1 MTKVVELYRHP
12 VKSFT
17 PERLEEL
24 RVVEG
29 RVQGDRVLAF
39 RFANKGATDDWVWQ
53 TKHNYVVLVNT
64 PAMALLE
71 LKFNYES
78 RVLSLNYAGES
89 FVEGSIDS
97 EEDRDDI
104 CEAVGEYVSSLEI
117 NPLIGHPER
126 VPLKLIGD
134 GQHGLFHDTAAGGI
148 TVHSVESLKALEDQ
162 AGSEIDG
169 RRFRTNVVIDG
180 ADAWEELSWAGRV
193 MIGEVQYKV
202 VKPVTRCL
210 ATHANPV
217 NGDRDLQI
225 MDYLVQANSIE
236 APTFAVRLEP
246 ADATLA
252 STISLGDVVVVRN

>member
-1 MTKVVELYRHP
+1 M
-12 VKSFT
+12 KSFT
-17 PERLEEL
+17 PERVDAL

-39 RFANKGATDDWVWQ
+39 RFADKGAVDDWVWQ

-64 PAMALLE
+64 PSMALIDLR
-71 LKFNYES
+71 FDDES
-78 RVLSLNYAGES
+78 RVLSLQSG
-89 FVEGSIDS
+89 VELSTQGSIDS
-97 EEDRDDI
+97 EQDRQELS
-104 CEAVGEYVSSLEI
+104 EAVAEYVSSLEI
-117 NPLIGHPER
+117 NPLVGHPER

-134 GQHGLFHDTAAGGI
+134 GRHGLFHDSAAGGI
-148 TVHSVESLKALEDQ
+148 TLHSVESLNALC
-162 AGSEIDG
+162 ARVGSEIDG

-180 ADAWEELSWAGRV
+180 ADAWKELRWTGRV
-193 MIGEVQYKV
+193 MIGEGEYRV

-246 ADATLA
+246 ADAATA
-252 STISLGDVVVVRN
+252 STISVGDTVVIRS